1 MNHGKSRYV
10 FLGSEEFKEKTR
22 REAKEAPVMMGSHI
36 MEESSEEKYLGDQI
50 RTDGLAAT
58 TTILSTINN
67 GRSKVIGKINIIMNL
82 AKKSRMMGM
91 RNSLCAQ
98 TLYESEI
105 VTSLLNNSA

>member
-67 GRSKVIGKINIIMNL
+67 GRSKVIGKINIIMKISEN
-82 AKKSRMMGM
+82 SRNMGI
-91 RNSLCAQ
+91 RISFCIQ
-98 TLYESEI
+98 TLYKSEI
-105 VTSLLNNSA
+105 VT

>member
-36 MEESSEEKYLGDQI
+36 MEESSEEKYLGAQI

-58 TTILSTINN
+58 TTILGWLVGWFIVKQHKLYNFFYSAYYI
-67 GRSKVIGKINIIMNL
+67 
-82 AKKSRMMGM
+82 
-91 RNSLCAQ
+91 
-98 TLYESEI
+98 TL
-105 VTSLLNNSA
+105 